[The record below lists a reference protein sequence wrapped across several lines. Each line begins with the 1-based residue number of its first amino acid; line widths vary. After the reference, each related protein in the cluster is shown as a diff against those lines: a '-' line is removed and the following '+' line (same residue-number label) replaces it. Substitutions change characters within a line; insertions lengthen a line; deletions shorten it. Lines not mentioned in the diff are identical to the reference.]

1 MTQHPETQPTPRQP
15 WLHELAVCVD
25 GNTTALSGR
34 DGQIDATGAQGV
46 FVDDRRVVSG
56 LHVQL
61 GDEPSS
67 YVASP
72 WRATKTRAGQ
82 CRSLIVRRLG
92 QPRPPVAVLVLRP
105 SPRHARGRPDRRGPP
120 QPRGRWRRPDRADP
134 GHLTRRRAGHR
145 AARRAG
151 RRRRC

>member
-1 MTQHPETQPTPRQP
+1 MPQHPETQPTPRQP
-15 WLHELAVCVD
+15 WLHELAICVD

-67 YVASP
+67 YVA
-72 WRATKTRAGQ
+72 
-82 CRSLIVRRLG
+82 
-92 QPRPPVAVLVLRP
+92 AV
-105 SPRHARGRPDRRGPP
+105 SAS
-120 QPRGRWRRPDRADP
+120 Q
-134 GHLTRRRAGHR
+134 
-145 AARRAG
+145 
-151 RRRRC
+151 